1 MMKNGSSQ
9 CTEGKITTVGALF
22 RPDGFLNIVGGC
34 CGTTPNH
41 LKAIIEK
48 VSQEEPRT
56 IPTLKN
62 EGIKFEG

>member
-1 MMKNGSSQ
+1 MS
-9 CTEGKITTVGALF
+9 EVVGEFAS
-22 RPDGFLNIVGGC
+22 DGFLNIVGGC

-62 EGIKFEG
+62 EGIKFDV

>member
-1 MMKNGSSQ
+1 
-9 CTEGKITTVGALF
+9 VVLL
-22 RPDGFLNIVGGC
+22 DLLFLNIVGGC

-48 VSQEEPRT
+48 VSQEEPRK